1 MGRKG
6 DGETRRQEDKEM
18 GRHGDEEIGR
28 ILNED
33 FGAVCSA
40 LIYWGRK
47 RRTSAVNADAT

>member
-1 MGRKG
+1 
-6 DGETRRQEDKEM
+6 M

-28 ILNED
+28 ILNAD